1 MEGLGSMVTQLNQWS
16 GGFGI
21 QLGSTGLQSGLTP
34 EQSILTLQSGRIGET
49 ALGEVDRQLDSR
61 NMATAV
67 GYYGLLHFF
76 SSGLIDETQE
86 GFLAGYDREISA
98 RDRIGLVYGLSRM
111 NFSGA
116 DTVLNENRA
125 GLLFG
130 RQITGR
136 LAMEL
141 GAGPLYVSSN
151 GTSAD
156 FTDLD
161 WQGQASVNLHL
172 HSTEIR
178 AGAMR
183 MLTAGSGVLY
193 GALTSS
199 IEGSL
204 GRTMRRGNATLSFGV
219 ARNEGISTQERYDT
233 QFLSATVN
241 HNLGRWVGAF
251 LSYNVQ
257 HQTSANC
264 PATSCAITGVQQVF
278 GVGVKWTTRPIGM
291 R

>member
-1 MEGLGSMVTQLNQWS
+1 
-16 GGFGI
+16 
-21 QLGSTGLQSGLTP
+21 
-34 EQSILTLQSGRIGET
+34 
-49 ALGEVDRQLDSR
+49 
-61 NMATAV
+61 
-67 GYYGLLHFF
+67 
-76 SSGLIDETQE
+76 
-86 GFLAGYDREISA
+86 
-98 RDRIGLVYGLSRM
+98 M